1 MKSALLVALQPEGVN
16 MVRWLPILCMAALV
30 SPASAAPLC
39 GYEASSID
47 RIVGDITR
55 AGGRVVLDTAD
66 FIAAEEPR
74 RMILWTFAKPKS
86 GQFPAFI
93 CRQVVQTGDRIDV
106 QLRAVC
112 NGAKPEC
119 DALIASV
126 LDQQQKA
133 TQHLRP

>member
-1 MKSALLVALQPEGVN
+1 MIP
-16 MVRWLPILCMAALV
+16 WLPALSV
-30 SPASAAPLC
+30 FALSSASAAPLC
-39 GYEASSID
+39 GYEAASID
-47 RIVGDITR
+47 QMVGDITR
-55 AGGRVVLDTAD
+55 AGGRVVLDTPD

-74 RMILWTFAKPKS
+74 RLILWTFAKPKS

-93 CRQVVQTGDRIDV
+93 CRQVVQTGDRIDI
-106 QLRAVC
+106 QLSAVC
-112 NGAKPEC
+112 KGAKPQC